1 MKTLF
6 IDFLFSRHLLVNST
20 GQKRVSFETLFSLAN
35 LFNIRI
41 VSGQELTEPEMIQ
54 VAERCIGRHVPAP
67 FYKGFPQ
74 SVRELS
80 PDALLFDQLMH
91 YFQTYESGNFSE
103 AGTSLLEETFER
115 LAFREKTEIKDFS
128 IVTEAEAVSR
138 LASSVNDLLAS
149 TRPLS
154 E

>member
-1 MKTLF
+1 
-6 IDFLFSRHLLVNST
+6 
-20 GQKRVSFETLFSLAN
+20 
-35 LFNIRI
+35 
-41 VSGQELTEPEMIQ
+41 MIH
-54 VAERCIGRHVPAP
+54 VAERCIGRQVPAP

-91 YFQTYESGNFSE
+91 YFQTYVSGDFSE

-128 IVTEAEAVSR
+128 ILPEEEAVSR
-138 LASSVNDLLAS
+138 LVSSVNDLLAS

-154 E
+154 ESQYALVLEYIREYHYEIPHCASKDTAVQLLLDTRNSAFAASKKVSS